1 MTRKRASTGV
11 VRVLHLLICSPLHH
25 PPAAKHSPCHRNR
38 DGEVD
43 AGVDDFDNSGDDFDD
58 GNYDDDNIQGVSK
71 KVAKIMPME
80 PKILTKM

>member
-11 VRVLHLLICSPLHH
+11 VKGLHLLICSPLHH

-43 AGVDDFDNSGDDFDD
+43 DFDHIGDDFDD
-58 GNYDDDNIQGVSK
+58 GKYDGDNIKGVLK
-71 KVAKIMPME
+71 KVAKRMQME
-80 PKILTKM
+80 PKNLTKM

>member
-1 MTRKRASTGV
+1 MLPTPSYT
-11 VRVLHLLICSPLHH
+11 LP
-25 PPAAKHSPCHRNR
+25 AKHSPCHRNR

-71 KVAKIMPME
+71 KSC
-80 PKILTKM
+80 